1 MNTSTNSGEFEVFAN
16 FENRQNNLGVFV
28 SHLFKRTVAL
38 AAVTAVVAVVG
49 SVANRLRYKADLKKV
64 EADRQKALRK
74 VARDAKKAKKSAE
87 KKVVADKKE
96 SVVASGITK
105 ANTTTEETAKYKW
118 AH

>member
-1 MNTSTNSGEFEVFAN
+1 MNASTNSGEFEVYAA
-16 FENRQNNLGVFV
+16 FENRQSNLGVFV
-28 SHLFKRTVAL
+28 SHLLKRTVAL

-64 EADRQKALRK
+64 ETDRQKALKK

-87 KKVVADKKE
+87 KEVVADKKE
-96 SVVASGITK
+96 SVVDSGITK
-105 ANTTTEETAKYKW
+105 AEGSTEAKYKW